1 VAERNR
7 STASLAPPGSRI
19 EPVTDQERY
28 LFDLRGFLVI
38 ENLLTGEELAACNE
52 AIDRHRELIRPRP
65 PEQSLSG
72 TSAPLRGER
81 GRFELTRSLLTLDR
95 PWCEPFRRLLA
106 HPGIAP
112 YLTELIGPGFRL
124 DHGPGLIGM
133 EQGTEGHL
141 LHGGGEPYDPSQY
154 YFHKNGRMYNGLT
167 VVSWQL
173 TDVNEGDGG
182 FCCVPGSH
190 KSNYPCPAEIK
201 RYEAWRDCVHQVPAP
216 AGSAILFTEA
226 LTHGTL
232 PWRGSQ
238 PRRSILFKYSPGFLA
253 WGSGYPPSEELLEE
267 LTPEARIVM
276 ERPYRHGRQK
286 LENSD
291 GESR

>member
-1 VAERNR
+1 MTAARAR
-7 STASLAPPGSRI
+7 SRALPIRPPRDSQDPRM
-19 EPVTDQERY
+19 TDPERY
-28 LFDLRGFLVI
+28 LFDLRGFLVV
-38 ENLLTGEELAACNE
+38 EDLLTEAELAACNE
-52 AIDRHRELIRPRP
+52 AIDRHRDLIRSRP

-72 TSAPLRGER
+72 SAAALRGDQ
-81 GRFELTRSLLTLDR
+81 GRFEMTQSLLALEK
-95 PWCEPFRRLLA
+95 PWCEPFRRLLV
-106 HPGIAP
+106 HPGIIP
-112 YLTELIGPGFRL
+112 YLTELVGPGFRL

-133 EQGTEGHL
+133 EGGTEGHI

-154 YFHKNGRMYNGLT
+154 YFHKNGRMHNGLT

-190 KSNYPCPAEIK
+190 KSNYPCPSEIK
-201 RYEAWRDCVHQVPAP
+201 RYEAWRDCVEQVVAP

-232 PWRGSQ
+232 PWRGAQ

-253 WGSGYPPSEELLEE
+253 WGSGYPPPAELLED
-267 LTPEARIVM
+267 LSPEAQVVM
-276 ERPYRHGRQK
+276 ERPYRYKRPEFPEKG
-286 LENSD
+286 
-291 GESR
+291 